1 MGGGVERA
9 SWGPRQLGLNGKYYM
24 KVYTIFDVKSPVQLN
39 NVTPRRN
46 WSVVLEDRTCLV
58 NEYILGLY

>member
-1 MGGGVERA
+1 
-9 SWGPRQLGLNGKYYM
+9 M

-46 WSVVLEDRTCLV
+46 WSVVLEDRTYWD
-58 NEYILGLY
+58 YINHIFM